1 VPVNRTNL
9 GTPATERTVGAT
21 AEIDDSGIT
30 ALCCA
35 VANELKRKGA
45 VPVTSK
51 QVAMLDETG
60 KVKRRFDGNIAL
72 LAFFQNQNW

>member
-1 VPVNRTNL
+1 VPVKRTNL
-9 GTPATERTVGAT
+9 GTPATEITVGAT
-21 AEIDDSGIT
+21 AEIDDSVIT

-45 VPVTSK
+45 VVTSK
-51 QVAMLDETG
+51 HVAMLDETG